1 MAMCVLAFVIM
12 TSVVAISI
20 SVRELD
26 GARMASAAAQVMQNE
41 VERLRLLSWTG
52 IEALPATENVALGSE
67 ITSATAVRNRMTL
80 RRAVADVSGTG
91 SPARMKQ
98 ITLTVRWTAVNG
110 TTHERTFRMLYG
122 KNGLYDYYYSSA
134 LS

>member
-1 MAMCVLAFVIM
+1 MAMGVLAFAIT
-12 TSVVAISI
+12 TSVTAISV

-26 GARMASAAAQVMQNE
+26 GARMASAAAQIMQNE
-41 VERLRLLSWTG
+41 VERLRLLSWSG
-52 IEALPATENVALGSE
+52 IEALPASETLALGAE
-67 ITSATAVRNRMTL
+67 ITDGTAVRDRMTL
-80 RRAVADVSGTG
+80 IRTVADVAGTG